1 MIENNFDIRVRYSD
15 TDQMGY
21 LYYSRYANFYEI
33 ARVELFR
40 KLGFTHSQLEEEGIG
55 MPVIQME
62 TKFIIPAKYDEII
75 KINIQIKKIPSAKI
89 LFHYRLYNKKS
100 NLINTS
106 TTLLTFIDLQTKKAV
121 RTPKKLLKIINNN
134 FSEKENR

>member
-1 MIENNFDIRVRYSD
+1 V
-15 TDQMGY
+15 
-21 LYYSRYANFYEI
+21 LKFY
-33 ARVELFR
+33 
-40 KLGFTHSQLEEEGIG
+40 
-55 MPVIQME
+55 
-62 TKFIIPAKYDEII
+62 FIIDY
-75 KINIQIKKIPSAKI
+75 N
-89 LFHYRLYNKKS
+89 NKKS